1 MEEKISV
8 IIPAYNVGKYLSK
21 CVESVVNQSFKNLE
35 IIIVDD
41 GSKDDTLAIAKRW
54 QGSDS
59 RIIVIHQENRGFA
72 AARNTGLNNAC
83 GTSILFLDSD
93 DWLEKQCC
101 EIAIKE
107 LASENADIVF
117 FDYYKEY
124 SNKTLKCH
132 AHTASKIIYE
142 KNKENV
148 VFLYDMKTITA
159 WGKLY
164 RKSCLGE
171 QKYNESMRTA
181 EDVDFN
187 YRVYQSVSKAIFI
200 NECLLH
206 YRILKKSAIHGFDP
220 MIQEKFIYPLDT
232 VKNYTVNVDDE
243 MKAAYYSFA
252 AIAYI
257 AICQN
262 GIALDS
268 QINFEKK
275 MKNIK
280 DFNKIEWVRQLFE
293 NTKSVRIP
301 VSRKLIILFGKYNI
315 NLGTLI
321 AIAIK
326 QRMEK

>member
-1 MEEKISV
+1 
-8 IIPAYNVGKYLSK
+8 
-21 CVESVVNQSFKNLE
+21 
-35 IIIVDD
+35 
-41 GSKDDTLAIAKRW
+41 
-54 QGSDS
+54 
-59 RIIVIHQENRGFA
+59 
-72 AARNTGLNNAC
+72 
-83 GTSILFLDSD
+83 
-93 DWLEKQCC
+93 
-101 EIAIKE
+101 
-107 LASENADIVF
+107 
-117 FDYYKEY
+117 
-124 SNKTLKCH
+124 
-132 AHTASKIIYE
+132 
-142 KNKENV
+142 
-148 VFLYDMKTITA
+148 
-159 WGKLY
+159 
-164 RKSCLGE
+164 
-171 QKYNESMRTA
+171 
-181 EDVDFN
+181 
-187 YRVYQSVSKAIFI
+187 
-200 NECLLH
+200 
-206 YRILKKSAIHGFDP
+206 